1 MSDTYCLAASMSI
14 VRGGS
19 GLGDGGSTIST
30 LHLHF
35 RADMEAENGGSVVDT
50 ALDPSVLQRFIF
62 GRVRALR
69 RAKLP
74 HLQHFETFGA
84 FEPFDDDMPI
94 HCGLSFLDG

>member
-1 MSDTYCLAASMSI
+1 MSA
-14 VRGGS
+14 
-19 GLGDGGSTIST
+19 

-35 RADMEAENGGSVVDT
+35 GQIWNPKTGGSVVDT

-74 HLQHFETFGA
+74 HLQHFKTFGA
-84 FEPFDDDMPI
+84 FQPFGDDVPI
-94 HCGLSFLDG
+94 HWGAILPRWVIVRLGQR